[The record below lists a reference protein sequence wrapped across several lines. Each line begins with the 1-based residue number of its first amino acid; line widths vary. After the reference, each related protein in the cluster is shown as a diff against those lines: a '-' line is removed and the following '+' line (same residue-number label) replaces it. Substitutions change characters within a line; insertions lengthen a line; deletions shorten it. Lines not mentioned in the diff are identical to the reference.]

1 MGILD
6 PKKRIMDTVLTPT
19 GREHLSKGGL
29 RIAYATITDGQAYY
43 DPSSITGSY
52 DTASDRIY
60 LESPASLPHDTLAL
74 TTDDTGD
81 LIPAS
86 TFGYEISTE
95 GTIYGGGRP
104 IVGLTSGSDFSSAV
118 TSVTDMF
125 KTSLGYNM
133 IVASADPLD
142 DTPDF
147 VINPSQGSFYIENSM
162 AEQLS
167 VTKINT
173 ADSLFFDRRFS
184 NKDQFKYLPP
194 IVSNGKN
201 STQLGKFK
209 NLKRSDDFT
218 YSDLKREVFGT
229 NSKSIKQRLDI
240 KIQDTSLENDMV
252 VQLFEVTPIGV
263 TKLDAVDFGEVF
275 DPTDRERP
283 QKRIVFFGKVFLD
296 DTETAT
302 YANLFTVVFD

>member
-6 PKKRIMDTVLTPT
+6 SKKRIMDAVLTPL
-19 GREHLSKGGL
+19 GREYLARGGL
-29 RIAYATITDGQAYY
+29 KVSYATITDGQAYY
-43 DPSSITGSY
+43 DPSSVTGSY
-52 DTASDRIY
+52 DTANDRIY
-60 LESPASLPHDTLAL
+60 FESPYSLPHDTLAL
-74 TTDDTGD
+74 VTDDTGD
-81 LIPAS
+81 LVPAS
-86 TFGYEISTE
+86 AFGYDISTE
-95 GTIYGGGRP
+95 GTIYSGGSP
-104 IVGLTSGSDFSSAV
+104 VIGLTSGSSFSSAI

-147 VINPSQGSFYIENSM
+147 VINPNQGSFYLENSM
-162 AEQLS
+162 AERLS
-167 VTKINT
+167 VTSINT

-184 NKDQFKYLPP
+184 GKDQFKYLPP
-194 IVSNGKN
+194 VVSSGKN
-201 STQLGKFK
+201 KIQLGKFK
-209 NLKRSDDFT
+209 NIKRSNDFT
-218 YSDLKREVFGT
+218 YENLKQEVFGT
-229 NSKSIKQRLDI
+229 NSKSVKQRLDI

-252 VQLFEVTPIGV
+252 VQLFEVTPTGV

-275 DPTDRERP
+275 DSTDRERP